1 MNEYRENTPEKID
14 ITELLFDGWKAIK
27 RFWWLIIG
35 LTVAFGLKEYVSVTS
50 NYVPQYVASA
60 TTAVRCVGNDRDYV
74 NSETAK
80 QMAEIFPYIMESG
93 VLQNAIAEDMGVEVI
108 PGTISMSVEEG
119 TSFFTV
125 SANANDPQ
133 VAYNLLQATLRH
145 YPEVAKFVIG
155 QIEMDVLDETGIP
168 EDTGR
173 EYTVRGSVKD
183 GAIKGA
189 IIGLGIIAVYVLTRK
204 TVKSRKELKNTV
216 NLSDCGSIPFV
227 ALKKR
232 KKKGVNVAVNLKN
245 ERVSRVYLEAVRK
258 LRIKVMKEMEQ
269 REFHSLLVTSSIPGE
284 GKTTIA
290 SNLALTIAKQ
300 GKHVILVD
308 CDPRN
313 PSVASVMDE
322 KEVHPGIG
330 AVLKNQVSLKEALTE
345 EEISGGRLQI
355 LYGGKPDTSVAK
367 LLGTKQ
373 MEALIKVLERQ
384 ADIVILDT
392 APAELLA
399 DASALAKYV
408 DAALYVVKQDY
419 AKKGQI
425 RNGVQ
430 ALSMSGIEI
439 IGSVFNADKSRKSGG
454 YGYGYGYKNYGS
466 YYGYGYGYYG
476 NRKKDD
482 LSGRVIKD

>member
-1 MNEYRENTPEKID
+1 MSEYRENEPQKID
-14 ITELLFDGWKAIK
+14 ITDLMQDAIKGLK
-27 RFWWLIIG
+27 RFWWLVIG
-35 LTVAFGLKEYVSVTS
+35 LALIFGAKSYFTVSTG
-50 NYVPQYVASA
+50 YVPQYVASA
-60 TTAVRCVGNDRDYV
+60 TLAVYCKGNDSEFL
-74 NSETAK
+74 NEETAE
-80 QMAEIFPYIMESG
+80 QMAEVFPYILKSG
-93 VLQNAIAEDMGVEVI
+93 VLENEIALDMGLDSM
-108 PGTISMSVEEG
+108 PGSISMSVEEG
-119 TSFFTV
+119 TNLFTISASASDAQV
-125 SANANDPQ
+125 S
-133 VAYNLLQATLRH
+133 YELLQATLRQ

-155 QIEMDVLDETGIP
+155 EIEMNLLDETGVP
-168 EDTGR
+168 TDTGR
-173 EYTVRGSVKD
+173 EYTIRGSVKD

-189 IIGLGIIAVYVLTRK
+189 IIGLGIIAIYVLTRK
-204 TVKSRKELKNTV
+204 TVKSRKDLKQTV
-216 NLSDCGSIPFV
+216 NLDDFGSIPFV

-232 KKKGVNVAVNLKN
+232 KKKGVNTAVNLKN
-245 ERVSRVYLEAVRK
+245 ERVSRVYLEAIRK

-269 REFHSLLVTSSIPGE
+269 GEHRSILITSSIPGE

-290 SNLALTIAKQ
+290 SNLAMAIAKQ

-313 PSVASVMDE
+313 PSVASVMGE
-322 KEVHPGIG
+322 EQSHPGIG
-330 AVLKNQVSLKEALTE
+330 LVLKNQVPLKEALTE
-345 EEISGGRLQI
+345 EEISGGRLRI

-367 LLGTKQ
+367 LLGTKS
-373 MEALIKVLERQ
+373 MESLIRVLERQ

-399 DASALAKYV
+399 DAAALAKYV
-408 DAALYVVKQDY
+408 DTALYVVKQDY

-430 ALSMSGIEI
+430 ALSMSGIKI
-439 IGSVFNADKSRKSGG
+439 IGSVFNADKSRKSS
-454 YGYGYGYKNYGS
+454 GYGYGYKNYGN

>member
-1 MNEYRENTPEKID
+1 MSEYKENEPQKID
-14 ITELLFDGWKAIK
+14 IVDLMQDAIKGLK
-27 RFWWLIIG
+27 RFWWLVVG
-35 LTVAFGLKEYVSVTS
+35 LALIFGAQSYFTVSTG
-50 NYVPQYVASA
+50 YVPEYVASA
-60 TTAVRCVGNDRDYV
+60 TFAVSCKGNESDFL
-74 NSETAK
+74 NKETAE
-80 QMAEIFPYIMESG
+80 QMAEVFPYILRSG
-93 VLQNAIAEDMGVEVI
+93 VLENEIALDMGLESM
-108 PGTISMSVEEG
+108 PGSISMSVEEG
-119 TSFFTV
+119 TNLFTISARASDAQV
-125 SANANDPQ
+125 S
-133 VAYNLLQATLRH
+133 YELLQATLRQ

-155 QIEMDVLDETGIP
+155 EIEMDLLDETGVP
-168 EDTGR
+168 KDSGLD
-173 EYTVRGSVKD
+173 YTIRGSVKE
-183 GAIKGA
+183 GAMKGA

-204 TVKSRKELKNTV
+204 TVKSRKNLKNTV
-216 NLSDCGSIPFV
+216 NLSDYGSIPFV

-232 KKKGVNVAVNLKN
+232 KKKNVNVAVNLKN
-245 ERVSRVYLEAVRK
+245 ERVSRVYLEAIRK

-269 REFHSLLVTSSIPGE
+269 GEHRSLLVTSSIPGE

>member
-1 MNEYRENTPEKID
+1 MSEYKETEPQKID
-14 ITELLFDGWKAIK
+14 ITDLIQDAIK
-27 RFWWLIIG
+27 GFRRFWWLVIG
-35 LTVAFGLKEYVSVTS
+35 LALIFGAKSYFTVTTG
-50 NYVPQYVASA
+50 YVPKYVASA
-60 TTAVRCVGNDRDYV
+60 TLAVYCKGNDSDYL
-74 NSETAK
+74 NEETAK
-80 QMAEIFPYIMESG
+80 QMAEVFPYILKSG
-93 VLQNAIAEDMGVEVI
+93 VLENEITLDMELESM

-119 TSFFTV
+119 TNLFTISASASDAQV
-125 SANANDPQ
+125 S
-133 VAYNLLQATLRH
+133 YELLQATLRQ

-155 QIEMDVLDETGIP
+155 EIEMDLLDETGVP
-168 EDTGR
+168 TDAGLNN
-173 EYTVRGSVKD
+173 TVRGSVKD

-204 TVKSRKELKNTV
+204 TVKSRKELKQTV
-216 NLSDCGSIPFV
+216 NLSDFGSVPFV

-232 KKKGVNVAVNLKN
+232 KKKGMNMAVNLKN
-245 ERVSRVYLEAVRK
+245 ERVSRVYLEAIRK

-269 REFHSLLVTSSIPGE
+269 GEHRSLLVTSSIPGE

-290 SNLALTIAKQ
+290 SNLAMAIAKQ
-300 GKHVILVD
+300 GKRVILVD
-308 CDPRN
+308 CDPRH
-313 PSVASVMDE
+313 PSVASVMGE
-322 KEVHPGIG
+322 SKEHPGID
-330 AVLKNQVSLKEALTE
+330 AVLKNQVTIKEALTE
-345 EEISGGRLQI
+345 TEMSEGRLQI
-355 LYGGKPDTSVAK
+355 LYGGKPDSNVAK

-384 ADIVILDT
+384 ADIVIFDT

-399 DASALAKYV
+399 DAAALAKYV

-419 AKKGQI
+419 AKKDQI

-430 ALSMSGIEI
+430 ALSMSGIKI
-439 IGSVFNADKSRKSGG
+439 IGSVFNADKSRKSSG
-454 YGYGYGYKNYGS
+454 YGYGYGYKNYGN